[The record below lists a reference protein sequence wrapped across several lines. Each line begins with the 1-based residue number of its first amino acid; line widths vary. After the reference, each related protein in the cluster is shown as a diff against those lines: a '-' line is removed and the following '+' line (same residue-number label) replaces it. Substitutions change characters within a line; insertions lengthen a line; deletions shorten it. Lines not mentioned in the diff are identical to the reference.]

1 MREFALSLLV
11 SVGGLVCAC
20 GPAGNDLLPSN
31 QSSEDTNAS
40 ALTGTVLATIQGESF
55 YYSGYGVTVIS
66 DPAASGGKAASFV
79 GSGSN
84 ATYAGPGVP
93 GGSYRMT
100 FQYKASNWGQLVV
113 NINGQDVLGG
123 TYPPASTYS
132 QVGGPLTIPAGNY
145 PITIRAYPS
154 GSLYLDA
161 MYIQ

>member
-1 MREFALSLLV
+1 MRGFVLSLLV
-11 SVGGLVCAC
+11 VAGGLVCAC
-20 GPAGNDLLPSN
+20 GPAGDDLSLGTDS
-31 QSSEDTNAS
+31 S
-40 ALTGTVLATIQGESF
+40 ALTATIQGES
-55 YYSGYGVTVIS
+55 YYYGYFVTRTN
-66 DPAASGGKAASFV
+66 DPAASGGQVASFT

-84 ATYAGPGVP
+84 ATYAGPGLP
-93 GGSYRMT
+93 GGNYRMT

-154 GSLYLDA
+154 GTLYLDA
-161 MYIQ
+161 MYLQ